1 MITKVTTKQFQFILF
16 FIQRGYLTKYLSELS
31 SFLNLKD
38 YYSFCILAYYN
49 Q

>member
-1 MITKVTTKQFQFILF
+1 MKVTNKQLKFILF
-16 FIQRGYLTKYLSELS
+16 FIQRGYLTKNVSELF
-31 SFLNLKD
+31 SFANLKD